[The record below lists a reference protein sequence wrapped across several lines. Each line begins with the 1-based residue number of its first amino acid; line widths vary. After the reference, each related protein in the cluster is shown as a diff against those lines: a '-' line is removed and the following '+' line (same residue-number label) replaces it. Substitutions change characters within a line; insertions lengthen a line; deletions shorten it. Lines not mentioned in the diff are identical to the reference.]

1 MLSRMRRILAG
12 VAAALLALPAANAA
26 AETEKELQPY
36 AEAAAGAAA
45 RYDALKQKGGEA
57 KCGPD
62 LIGTLRERAGKNI
75 VYPLLYSPKKRMQG
89 SVESW
94 NDIPAVGQ
102 LSFLNT

>member
-62 LIGTLRERAGKNI
+62 LIERCANAPERTSSIRCFTPRKNACRGASKAGTTFR
-75 VYPLLYSPKKRMQG
+75 PSG
-89 SVESW
+89 SCRS
-94 NDIPAVGQ
+94 
-102 LSFLNT
+102 

>member
-45 RYDALKQKGGEA
+45 SHTNTTQITERITLTKENFFL
-57 KCGPD
+57 P
-62 LIGTLRERAGKNI
+62 LIMW
-75 VYPLLYSPKKRMQG
+75 LLNY
-89 SVESW
+89 
-94 NDIPAVGQ
+94 
-102 LSFLNT
+102 